1 MRRARWVMKINGSI
15 IFIMGKL
22 YKYKQYESY
31 NFFVGKH
38 SIHKLDLEKR
48 NNTEDHCFENV
59 IVYQDIQFIL

>member
-1 MRRARWVMKINGSI
+1 
-15 IFIMGKL
+15 MGKL